1 MNKTENARNKQAKVN
16 IYPDTLKKLE
26 ASLPEGISLTQYINQ
41 LLMER
46 SL

>member
-1 MNKTENARNKQAKVN
+1 MNKTEYARKRQAKVN

-26 ASLPEGISLTQYINQ
+26 ASLPQGVSLTQYINQ

-46 SL
+46 